1 MIKVLL
7 ISTDLHSMI
16 YMCPSVATV
25 AAAREVGSLIR
36 RCRGGPFRG
45 VQSRDAAE
53 NGWCI
58 DLPP

>member
-36 RCRGGPFRG
+36 RCRGGPFR
-45 VQSRDAAE
+45 
-53 NGWCI
+53 
-58 DLPP
+58 